1 MKKKILIVLLSLIIP
16 ICLLFAGCGT
26 KSDNYQDNDSER
38 FVIVE
43 RVQHNFRDD
52 SGNPVDFYILVDK
65 ETRIMYFMV
74 SGNYRFDMETMLD
87 EDGKPLIYEG
97 EL

>member
-1 MKKKILIVLLSLIIP
+1 MKKKILIILLALIIP
-16 ICLLFAGCGT
+16 ICLLFSGCGT
-26 KSDNYQDNDSER
+26 KADDYKANDSER

-43 RVQHNFRDD
+43 RVQKNFRDS
-52 SGNPVDFYILVDK
+52 SGNPVDFFIMVDK

-74 SGNYRFDMETMLD
+74 SGNYYFDMETIVD
-87 EDGKPLIYEG
+87 KDGKPLLYEG